1 MVQRES
7 ETGRGSDLSLLDVRI
22 DSQACR
28 SAGECVLR
36 APGSFE
42 IADDGTA
49 QLNENSRESADVIIA
64 AARSC
69 PNFAISVRQNGR
81 ELA

>member
-1 MVQRES
+1 MKRGES
-7 ETGRGSDLSLLDVRI
+7 GGGRDLDQLEVRV
-22 DSQACR
+22 DPEACR
-28 SAGECVLR
+28 AAGECVLR

-42 IADDGTA
+42 ITQLGAA
-49 QLNENSRESADVIIA
+49 QLIESSGESAGAIIA

-69 PNFAISVRQNGR
+69 PNFAISVRRDGR